1 MAMKMRIVI
10 LIVVLALLL
19 GGSAAMARSSEQ
31 GSPAL
36 RAAQQDMMSGEGYH
50 LTRLTWQ
57 VSGAAS
63 GTGYS
68 LVSPGGPTGTGTQCC
83 CSYLPCV
90 LRSP

>member
-1 MAMKMRIVI
+1 MKVRIVI
-10 LIVVLALLL
+10 LVVVLALLL
-19 GGSAAMARSSEQ
+19 GGSVVMAQSAEQ

-36 RAAQQDMMSGEGYH
+36 HAAQQSVMSGEGYH

-68 LVSPGGPTGTGTQCC
+68 LVSPGSPASTGTQCC

-90 LRSP
+90 QR